1 MISSWVRNLRG
12 AIYACLLT
20 LPFLSQAQWIT
31 QSLDLKPGWNAVFL
45 HVDASHTT
53 INALVASDPGN
64 PILEIWHWNPPSTL
78 QFIDGPQQ
86 PALAATEWNSWNR
99 ADIDPVLQRLGGNA
113 AYLIRVG
120 TNVTS
125 YTWQIK
131 GHPVTP
137 RNDWASWGANLIAFP
152 TANPPPKFDSFLA
165 PSPELLQSAEIY
177 QYPGG
182 ELGPNN
188 PLRVPSLLFRGTSV
202 KRGQAFW
209 IRSGTVFNR
218 YFGPFE
224 VALSGAN
231 AVDFRDSL
239 NTYSLRL
246 RNLTASNLV
255 VTLKLA
261 PSEAPVPAG
270 QANIVGVP
278 SLLLRGNLNSTN
290 FSYSYTN
297 LPINTARTWTLAGA
311 GLSGSE
317 IEVVLGIN
325 RSAMTGNVGDLF
337 AGILQFSDSLGHLR
351 IDIPTSAAV
360 ASGAGLWV
368 GGASVTQ
375 VGHYLKSYARDV
387 ANELI
392 TGPNGQYIPV
402 ATNSSLGSVARS
414 FPLRL
419 IIHNPDAA
427 GNALLLQR
435 VYHGLDGATNPVV
448 ANSEAALNR
457 NLLGQARRI
466 SAAHL
471 PWTQANT
478 PWAFNGKLGQATDLT
493 AIVTLGYND
502 QASNPF
508 VHTYHPDHDN
518 LDSTF
523 RNVLAQGSE
532 SYSAERVI
540 TLHVS
545 PPANDFA
552 AITAGGRTLTGNY
565 EETITLKGLARAGGQ
580 FDTRQF
586 EVRGVFTLNHIS
598 DIPTLT
604 TVP

>member
-1 MISSWVRNLRG
+1 MTSFWVRILRG
-12 AIYACLLT
+12 AIYACLVT
-20 LPFLSQAQWIT
+20 VPFVSQAQWMT
-31 QSLDLKPGWNAVFL
+31 QALDLKPGWNAVFL

-53 INALVASDPGN
+53 LNALVASDPGN
-64 PILEIWHWNPPSTL
+64 PILEVWRWNPPSTL

-86 PALAATEWNSWNR
+86 PATAATEWNSWSRSETN
-99 ADIDPVLQRLGGNA
+99 AALQRVGGNA
-113 AYLIRVG
+113 AYLVRVG

-131 GHPVTP
+131 GRPVAP
-137 RNDWASWGANLIAFP
+137 RKDWASWGANLIAFP
-152 TANPPPKFDSFLA
+152 TANLPPKFDAFLA

-177 QYPGG
+177 QYAGG
-182 ELGPNN
+182 DLGPNN
-188 PLRVPSLLFRGTSV
+188 PVRVPSFFFRGTPV

-231 AVDFRDSL
+231 GVDFRDSL
-239 NTYSLRL
+239 NTYSIRL

-255 VTLKLA
+255 VTLRLA
-261 PSEAPVPAG
+261 ASEAPVPVG
-270 QANIVGVP
+270 QASIVGIP
-278 SLLLRGNLNSTN
+278 PLLLRGNLNPTN
-290 FSYSYTN
+290 FNYGYTN
-297 LPINTARTWTLAGA
+297 LPLNSPRTWALAGA

-351 IDIPTSAAV
+351 IDIPTSATV
-360 ASGAGLWV
+360 ASSAGLWV

-375 VGHYLKSYARDV
+375 IGHYLKSYARGT
-387 ANELI
+387 ANELV
-392 TGPNGQYIPV
+392 TAPNGQYIPT
-402 ATNSSLGSVARS
+402 ATNTSLGSVARA

-419 IIHNPDAA
+419 IVHNPDGA
-427 GNALLLQR
+427 GNAMLLQR

-448 ANSEAALNR
+448 ANTEAVLNR
-457 NLLGQARRI
+457 NLLSQARRI

-471 PWTQANT
+471 PWTEANT

-493 AIVTLGYND
+493 ATVTLGYND

-518 LDSTF
+518 LDPTF

-580 FDTRQF
+580 FDTPKF